1 MKKIILSLALITA
14 SQSLRAQQTNV
25 VFKPNSATPGVG
37 NIIMG
42 RINNTTTK
50 GENNVIMGYGAGQN
64 NTMGSSNVFIGNTAG
79 AYNTTGWSNVAIGTG
94 AGQKNTTGQYNVFLG
109 ITSGHSMTLGDGNTF
124 VGPAAGY
131 YLEKGTDNIFIGSN
145 SGKDVT
151 KSTNNT
157 LIGPKTSL
165 GQSGGYIGTV
175 NATAI
180 GYNARVEVP
189 NGVVLGS
196 TEALVGIGTSA
207 PTVRL
212 HVKSS
217 QANKSGVRLENLT
230 SNSPATRLNQSKF
243 LTVDEQGNVVM
254 GTTRSSA
261 RVGAEEVAELW
272 KPVGDHLQSTHKGG
286 LIIGDGISQTPAGY
300 RLYVSD
306 GILTEKVKVAIKT
319 TNDWSD
325 RVFEKDYKLR
335 SLEEVEQHIQQHGY
349 LPGVPSA
356 REVVEK
362 GVDIGRMDAKLLE
375 KVEELTL
382 YLLQQKKQI
391 EQQREQFE
399 QQIAQL
405 KRQLSNVEA
414 GKR

>member
-1 MKKIILSLALITA
+1 MRKIILSLALIAA
-14 SQSLRAQQTNV
+14 SQSLQAQTNIV
-25 VFKPNSATPGVG
+25 LKPNSVTPGVG
-37 NIIMG
+37 NIVAG
-42 RINNTTTK
+42 RNNSTVMK

-64 NTMGSSNVFIGNTAG
+64 STTGSSNVFIGNTAG
-79 AYNTTGWSNVAIGTG
+79 AFNTTGWSNVAIGTG
-94 AGQKNTTGQYNVFLG
+94 AGQKNTTGQYNIFLG

-124 VGPAAGY
+124 LGAGAGY
-131 YLEKGTDNIFIGSN
+131 YLEKGTDNIFIGSS

-151 KSTNNT
+151 KSMNNT

-196 TEALVGIGTSA
+196 TDAVVGIGTSA

-212 HVKSS
+212 HVKSN
-217 QANKSGVRLENLT
+217 QTNKSGVRLENLT

-243 LTVDEQGNVVM
+243 LTVDEQGNIVM
-254 GTTRSSA
+254 GTTRSTA
-261 RVGAEEVAELW
+261 RLGAEEETALW

-335 SLEEVEQHIQQHGY
+335 TLDEVEQHIQKHGY

-362 GVDIGRMDAKLLE
+362 GIDIGKMDAKLLE

-391 EQQREQFE
+391 EHLQE
-399 QQIAQL
+399 
-405 KRQLSNVEA
+405 QLSLVVAN
-414 GKR
+414 KK